1 MNFTKGLSKE
11 GKKLLNTST
20 EDMETVKSKLSKE
33 DLIKLE
39 ENCKREGMKA
49 EKEIAKAQKEMAKL
63 LASMKK

>member
-33 DLIKLE
+33 DLIKFN
-39 ENCKREGMKA
+39 ENVKREKM
-49 EKEIAKAQKEMAKL
+49 EILKEIKNL
-63 LASMKK
+63 FASMEK